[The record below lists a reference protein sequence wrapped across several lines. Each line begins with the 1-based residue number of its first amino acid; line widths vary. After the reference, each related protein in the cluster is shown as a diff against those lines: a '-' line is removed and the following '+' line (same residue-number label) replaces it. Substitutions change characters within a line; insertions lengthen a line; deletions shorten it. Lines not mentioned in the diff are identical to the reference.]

1 MIATAIDGFIMLVS
15 TVASFVAK
23 AAIKTVVRK
32 FLLKRTKE
40 SQKFIRFLIDL
51 LLKPGIVGAIIAG
64 IGLMFRWEKCKID
77 SLISD
82 VMQNILNAETKLLG
96 KVYEIYSAISS
107 VGSFI
112 AFCLDIFDGE
122 PNGYFRIKFA

>member
-1 MIATAIDGFIMLVS
+1 MIDGLIMLIS
-15 TVASFVAK
+15 TVVSFVAK

-51 LLKPGIVGAIIAG
+51 LLNPGVLGAVSVAIGFMLRWTKYKINAFKGDII
-64 IGLMFRWEKCKID
+64 
-77 SLISD
+77 
-82 VMQNILNAETKLLG
+82 QNILNAKTKLLC
-96 KVYEIYSAISS
+96 KVYEIYAAISS

-112 AFCLDIFDGE
+112 AFCLDLFDGE
-122 PNGYFRIKFA
+122 PNGYLKIKFA